1 MEEFLGE
8 HISYIMWADDKIL
21 DEEWEEAEDLFKK
34 HNLDWEKGRQIIE
47 KNLTSLIDGVPSA
60 DEEGEED
67 TEGYDDEF
75 KIEPAVAPDGV
86 DAFEILKDLSGLALS
101 DGDFSYSEVD
111 MIHRLGKSFGLSEVM
126 ISAAMLEVA
135 LNSKKEITTSFD

>member
-21 DEEWEEAEDLFKK
+21 DEEWGEAKDLFKK

-75 KIEPAVAPDGV
+75 EIEPAVVPDGV

-126 ISAAMLEVA
+126 IWAAMLEVA
-135 LNSKKEITTSFD
+135 LNSKKEIITSFD

>member
-21 DEEWEEAEDLFKK
+21 DEEWGEAEDLFKK

-75 KIEPAVAPDGV
+75 EIEPAVVPDGV

-126 ISAAMLEVA
+126 IWAAMLEVA
-135 LNSKKEITTSFD
+135 LNSKKEIITSFD

>member
-21 DEEWEEAEDLFKK
+21 DEEWGEAEDLFKK

-47 KNLTSLIDGVPSA
+47 DNLTSLIDGVPSA

-75 KIEPAVAPDGV
+75 EIEPAVVPDGV
-86 DAFEILKDLSGLALS
+86 DAFEILKDLSGIALS

-135 LNSKKEITTSFD
+135 LNSKKEIITSFD

>member
-21 DEEWEEAEDLFKK
+21 DEEWGEAEDLFKK

-47 KNLTSLIDGVPSA
+47 KNLTSLIDGVPSV

-75 KIEPAVAPDGV
+75 EVEPAVVPDGV

-101 DGDFSYSEVD
+101 DGNFSYSEVD

-135 LNSKKEITTSFD
+135 LNSKKEIITSFD

>member
-75 KIEPAVAPDGV
+75 KIEPAVVPDGV

-111 MIHRLGKSFGLSEVM
+111 MIHRLGKAFGLSEILV
-126 ISAAMLEVA
+126 SAAMIEVA
-135 LNSKKEITTSFD
+135 LNSNTKLTTSFN

>member
-47 KNLTSLIDGVPSA
+47 KNLTSLIDGVPSV

-75 KIEPAVAPDGV
+75 EIEPAVVPDGV

-135 LNSKKEITTSFD
+135 LNSKKEIITSFD

>member
-21 DEEWEEAEDLFKK
+21 DEEWGEAKDLFKK

-75 KIEPAVAPDGV
+75 EIEPAVVPDGV
-86 DAFEILKDLSGLALS
+86 DAFEILKDLSGIALS

>member
-21 DEEWEEAEDLFKK
+21 DEEWGEAEDLFKK

-75 KIEPAVAPDGV
+75 EIEPAVVPDGV
-86 DAFEILKDLSGLALS
+86 DAFEILKDLSGIALS

-135 LNSKKEITTSFD
+135 LNSKKEIITSFD

>member
-21 DEEWEEAEDLFKK
+21 DEEWGEAEDLFKK

-75 KIEPAVAPDGV
+75 EIEPAVVPDGV

-135 LNSKKEITTSFD
+135 LNSKKEIITSFD

>member
-21 DEEWEEAEDLFKK
+21 DEEWGEAEDLFKK

-47 KNLTSLIDGVPSA
+47 DNLTSLIDGVPSE

-67 TEGYDDEF
+67 TKGYDDEF
-75 KIEPAVAPDGV
+75 EIEPAVVPDGV

-101 DGDFSYSEVD
+101 DGNFSYSEVD
-111 MIHRLGKSFGLSEVM
+111 MIQRLGKSFGLSEVM

-135 LNSKKEITTSFD
+135 LNSKKEIITSFD

>member
-75 KIEPAVAPDGV
+75 KIEPAVVPDGV

>member
-21 DEEWEEAEDLFKK
+21 DEEWKEAEDLFKK

-75 KIEPAVAPDGV
+75 KIEPAVVPDGV